1 MTRPI
6 YAIARDV
13 TADWRNVSPY
23 AQPYLSA
30 MLRLDSINDRFY
42 SDDARS
48 IVLYFLSNAAGWRGE
63 AAKRL
68 KAELKALL

>member
-30 MLRLDSINDRFY
+30 MLRLSSIRDRFY

-63 AAKRL
+63 TAKRL
-68 KAELKALL
+68 KAELRALL